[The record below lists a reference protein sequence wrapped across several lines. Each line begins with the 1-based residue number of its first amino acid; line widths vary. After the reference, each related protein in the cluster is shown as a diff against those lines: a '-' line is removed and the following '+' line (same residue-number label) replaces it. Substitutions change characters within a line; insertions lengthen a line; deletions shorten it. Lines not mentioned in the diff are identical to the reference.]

1 MNLISKP
8 SIKEQNILLVLP
20 ETVLVF
26 LSTLWSFSIPVSII
40 WFKHVLIVRMGISY
54 RIKKQDMDAP
64 LGKIVQHMVILPKL
78 NFT

>member
-8 SIKEQNILLVLP
+8 SIKGQNILLVLP

-40 WFKHVLIVRMGISY
+40 WFKHVQIVRWESY
-54 RIKKQDMDAP
+54 RTKKQDMDAT
-64 LGKIVQHMVILPKL
+64 LGKIVQHMVIFPKL
-78 NFT
+78 NLT

>member
-8 SIKEQNILLVLP
+8 SIKGQNILLVLP

-40 WFKHVLIVRMGISY
+40 WFKHVQIVRWESY
-54 RIKKQDMDAP
+54 RTKKQDMDAT
-64 LGKIVQHMVILPKL
+64 LGKIVQHMVIFPKL